1 MGYVTSSL
9 PAGSTRGVRI
19 AYSDD
24 FTGGVCFDNKSSDN
38 DGKSRYLCNMI
49 NDKGVLRTRDGQTML
64 FSEETFQGSING
76 YYKNAYC
83 GHVIIHVGT
92 CLYAIS
98 PKSEECTPISNE
110 LPDKPSIMAVF
121 AAKLYI
127 YCDYGVYSLDRDLV
141 FAKEMPYAPL
151 LYSEYDDLGNSLEY
165 KEQLNIVA
173 PVLSVTFASYNYLGR
188 FTLPVKADLSRLF
201 HVYIRGELL
210 DESKYTLHENTITV
224 DRDCFTD
231 EKDIKISYYAKNP
244 EDIGFEDIFSKLTVA
259 ESFGGETI
267 SGTRMFMTGNP
278 DFPGRLYISHLLN
291 PLRFDI
297 DSHETVGSGC
307 DDITGLIR
315 QYGRLVMFTKNN
327 VMRLEYSFTD
337 GNSAY
342 AVKELNSSIG
352 CDMPQ
357 SIQLIDNRIV
367 FGNSEKGLMI
377 IDTTEDFGEQN
388 IKPLSANINKGHED
402 ALLEQS
408 KEELIDAFSVDFD
421 RKYYLSVGNRVY
433 VWDYGEC
440 AYSDSGNYAKAQKRL
455 NWYLFDG
462 VKSRLIFDCGGK
474 LVGVHTNEG
483 TAISVFENTGY
494 DFGIPVHSVYKSSLL
509 DLSYP
514 SQMKT
519 AEKARLNLSSGCE
532 GKISFAV
539 CDSDKEYYHTKFC
552 LKHDT
557 AHEGGIA
564 VKLPKK
570 NVRRLSFTIE
580 SNESPFSLES
590 VAIYYRMSHRQD

>member
-9 PAGSTRGVRI
+9 PSGSTRGVRL
-19 AYSDD
+19 AYCDG
-24 FTGGVCFDNKSSDN
+24 FTGGVCFDNKSSDS

-49 NDKGVLRTRDGQTML
+49 NEKGVLRTRDGQTML
-64 FSEETFQGSING
+64 FSEENFQGSING
-76 YYKNAYC
+76 YYKNAFC

-98 PKSEECTPISNE
+98 PNSKECKPLSQE
-110 LPDKPSIMAVF
+110 LPDKSSLMVEF
-121 AAKLYI
+121 SAKLYI
-127 YCDYGVYSLDRDLV
+127 YSDYSIYSLDRDFVLTEE
-141 FAKEMPYAPL
+141 FPYAPM
-151 LYSEYDDLGNSLEY
+151 LYPEYNPGNDPEY
-165 KEQLNIVA
+165 QEKLNLVA
-173 PVLSVTFASYNYLGR
+173 PVLSVSFSGYHSR
-188 FTLPVKADLSRLF
+188 KQFPLPVAADLSKPFRL
-201 HVYIRGELL
+201 YDKDELL
-210 DESKYTLHENTITV
+210 DESKYIPHEKYIDILYNYNDV
-224 DRDCFTD
+224 
-231 EKDIKISYYAKNP
+231 KDFKACYYAKNH
-244 EDIGFEDIFSKLTVA
+244 ESIDFDEAFSKLTVA

-267 SGTRMFMTGNP
+267 SGTRIFMTGNP
-278 DFPGRLYISHLLN
+278 DYPGRLYISDLLN
-291 PLRFDI
+291 PLRFDV
-297 DSHETVGSGC
+297 DSHETVGPGC
-307 DDITGLIR
+307 EDITGLIR
-315 QYGRLVMFTKNN
+315 QYGRLIMFTKNN
-327 VMRLEYSFTD
+327 VMRMTYSFAD
-337 GNSAY
+337 GTSSY
-342 AVKELNSSIG
+342 TVKELNSSIG
-352 CDMPQ
+352 CDMPE

-377 IDTTEDFGEQN
+377 IDSTEDFGEQN
-388 IKPLSANINKGHED
+388 IKPLSANINKGHKD

-408 KEELIDAFSVDFD
+408 KEELLDAFSVDFD
-421 RKYYLSVGNRVY
+421 RKYYLSVGDKVY

-462 VKSRLIFDCGGK
+462 VKSRLLFDCGGK
-474 LVGVHTNEG
+474 LAGVLTNER
-483 TAISVFENTGY
+483 AAVSVFENTGY
-494 DFGIPVHSVYKSSLL
+494 DFGIPIHSMYKSSLL

-552 LKHDT
+552 LNHDT